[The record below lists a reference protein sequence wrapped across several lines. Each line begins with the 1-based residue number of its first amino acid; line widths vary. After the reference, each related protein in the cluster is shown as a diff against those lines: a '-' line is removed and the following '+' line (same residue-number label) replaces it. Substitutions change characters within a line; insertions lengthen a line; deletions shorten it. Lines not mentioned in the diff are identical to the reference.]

1 LQKTFKISDLEV
13 QPGKMK
19 KQLIKIGEITDA
31 SDVNVP
37 FIVVNGKRDG
47 PVVAL
52 IGGEHGDEYCGQ
64 ELVRRASL
72 GVDPTDLSGAIIAI
86 PNCNPL
92 AYRDGTRQNL
102 KVYDVGIGEN
112 INYATRDPLGNFNQ
126 RVSNLI
132 WEEALSKADA
142 IVNLH
147 DGATHWIARYIGIFY
162 TAEMKQLRERAL
174 SLAKAFGIGYPISN
188 WTLPAFS
195 GRHASLAE
203 PAKRGIPLIIPEIGG
218 MRMLW
223 KSDMELGIK
232 GIMNVMKHLKMIAG
246 EPEPS
251 RQIIFNEQVWVRC
264 DRGGFLRPSFSPL
277 DLPRTIKKGEALG
290 TITNLLGDELEQ
302 LQSPADGVVF
312 CARAHCAV
320 HTGDWLYGVGK

>member
-1 LQKTFKISDLEV
+1 MQKTLKIAGLEI
-13 QPGKMK
+13 QPGMRK
-19 KQLIKIGEITDA
+19 KKLVKIGEITDN

-37 FIVVNGKRDG
+37 FIVTNGIKDG
-47 PVVAL
+47 PVLTL

-72 GVDPTDLSGAIIAI
+72 AVDPRELSGAIIGI

-92 AYRDGTRQNL
+92 AYRNGTYQNM
-102 KVYDVGIGEN
+102 KVYDVSVGEN
-112 INYATRDPLGNFNQ
+112 IDYTTRDSTGTFNQ
-126 RVSNLI
+126 RLSALI

-142 IVNLH
+142 MVNLH

-174 SLAKAFGIGYPISN
+174 SLAKAFGGYPISY
-188 WTLPAFS
+188 WPLPAFS
-195 GRHASLAE
+195 GEYASLAE
-203 PAKRGIPLIIPEIGG
+203 PAKHDIPFINLEIGG

-223 KSDMELGIK
+223 KRDMEVGIK
-232 GIMNVMKHLKMIAG
+232 GIINVMKHLKMIAG

-251 RQIIFNEQVWVRC
+251 RQTIFNEQAWVRC
-264 DRGGFLRPSFSPL
+264 NHGGVLRPSFSPL
-277 DLPRTIKKGEALG
+277 DIPMMIKKGEALG
-290 TITNLLGDELEQ
+290 IITNLLGDELEH
-302 LQSPADGVVF
+302 LESPADGVVF

-320 HTGDWLYGVGK
+320 HTGDWLYGIGK

>member
-1 LQKTFKISDLEV
+1 MQKTFKISGLEV

-19 KQLIKIGEITDA
+19 KQLIKIGEITDN

-37 FIVVNGKRDG
+37 FIIVNGKKDG
-47 PVVAL
+47 PVLAL

-72 GVDPTDLSGAIIAI
+72 GIDPRDLSGAIIAI

-92 AYRDGTRQNL
+92 AYRDGTRQNV

-112 INYATRDPLGNFNQ
+112 INYASRDPLGNFNQ
-126 RVSNLI
+126 RVSSLI

-142 IVNLH
+142 IVNMH
-147 DGATHWIARYIGIFY
+147 DGATHWIARYIGVFY
-162 TAEMKQLRERAL
+162 PAELKQLRERAL
-174 SLAKAFGIGYPISN
+174 MLAKAFGIGYPISN
-188 WTLPAFS
+188 WPLPAFS

-232 GIMNVMKHLKMIAG
+232 GIMNVMRHLKMIAG
-246 EPEPS
+246 EPERS
-251 RQIIFNEQVWVRC
+251 RQTIFNEQLWVRC
-264 DRGGFLRPSFSPL
+264 DCGGVLRPSFSPL
-277 DLPRTIKKGEALG
+277 DIPRAIKKGEALG
-290 TITNLLGDELEQ
+290 TITNLLGDELEH
-302 LQSPADGVVF
+302 LKSPADGVVF